1 MDFLLDTIWP
11 FLMLLCEATVAAGK
25 GNAHLARDDFCKWEI
40 GRKAYFQ
47 ICGEVLLTY
56 KQKKLEVS
64 LTERACARC
73 WMSVPYTRSH
83 QAFQRFRWAVS
94 PCAPLRWCRQLVCAL
109 DSTRRFRFDIICS
122 VLCSC
127 AATWM
132 LPAFVTAP
140 GELTG
145 WKLVISNNSRAQNV
159 GPKTGINYQNSACD
173 FPLYWAHAHVC
184 VPLYLG
190 WLFSWK
196 ILQNWL
202 S

>member
-73 WMSVPYTRSH
+73 
-83 QAFQRFRWAVS
+83 
-94 PCAPLRWCRQLVCAL
+94 
-109 DSTRRFRFDIICS
+109 
-122 VLCSC
+122 
-127 AATWM
+127 
-132 LPAFVTAP
+132 
-140 GELTG
+140 
-145 WKLVISNNSRAQNV
+145 
-159 GPKTGINYQNSACD
+159 
-173 FPLYWAHAHVC
+173 
-184 VPLYLG
+184 
-190 WLFSWK
+190 
-196 ILQNWL
+196 
-202 S
+202 